1 MKSYFFH
8 DGDTF
13 LAPPPSQY
21 AEMTV
26 ERAMWQAFG
35 KRVEEMT
42 YEEMEIKTAMLSA
55 DADEQKKKGER
66 K

>member
-1 MKSYFFH
+1 MSSYFFH
-8 DGDTF
+8 GGDAF

-35 KRVEEMT
+35 KRVEEMGI
-42 YEEMEIKTAMLSA
+42 EDFEIKTVLLAA
-55 DADEQKKKGER
+55 EAEQQKKERER